1 MTGESEDV
9 RKSSAQSP
17 VLLSGSKVLE
27 GQCAALCVAV
37 GVNSQMGLIT
47 SLVRLQERGG
57 GGGGGNAAVTSGEGG
72 QGEHEQGDGAFT
84 GSSTMSSPPSTS
96 FSSSPPPPP
105 PPSKTSVAVKEAAAQ
120 SVGRRE
126 KTVLQGKLER
136 LALSIGRIGFVAGV
150 TCTAVMSA
158 EFTKRVFFSG
168 TMEGTGATPWDWS
181 YLVDYLHFVITA
193 GSAHGWRLTPYI
205 PHPN

>member
-57 GGGGGNAAVTSGEGG
+57 GGGGGNAVVTSGGGG
-72 QGEHEQGDGAFT
+72 QGEHEQGDSAFT
-84 GSSTMSSPPSTS
+84 GSSTTSSPPSTS
-96 FSSSPPPPP
+96 FSSSPPPL
-105 PPSKTSVAVKEAAAQ
+105 PSNSSVAVKQAAAQ

-158 EFTKRVFFSG
+158 EFTKRVFLSG
-168 TMEGTGATPWDWS
+168 TMEGTGATP
-181 YLVDYLHFVITA
+181 
-193 GSAHGWRLTPYI
+193 
-205 PHPN
+205 